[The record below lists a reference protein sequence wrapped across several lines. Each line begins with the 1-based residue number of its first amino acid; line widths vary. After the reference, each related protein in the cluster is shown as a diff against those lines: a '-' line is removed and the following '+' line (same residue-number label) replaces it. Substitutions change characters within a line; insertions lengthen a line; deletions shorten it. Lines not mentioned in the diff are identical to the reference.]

1 MFRLTEERCI
11 SEDTAQSRR
20 QGAEPL
26 KKTLTLV
33 LWFLF
38 YSPLRWSQEG
48 GPVFGNTL
56 YSGLLSEAKARLPVS
71 FPSRAEPFGSRFS
84 ASPSKRSLYN
94 GGVESP
100 PS

>member
-1 MFRLTEERCI
+1 MRTQSPEPQARARAPEE
-11 SEDTAQSRR
+11 DA
-20 QGAEPL
+20 
-26 KKTLTLV
+26 LV

-38 YSPLRWSQEG
+38 YSPLRWRQEG

-56 YSGLLSEAKARLPVS
+56 YSGLLSEAKAHLPIS
-71 FPSRAEPFGSRFS
+71 FPSRPEPFCSCFS
-84 ASPSKRSLYN
+84 ASPSKRSFHN